1 MESSVSAMA
10 QRAREALGLE
20 NGSQA
25 KHFLKYRQQHV
36 HDYPSEYSLGEYSV
50 AEHRTVSDVERLKP
64 KYTEC
69 QKVHKLTARTSAQVT
84 FLIQFMFHD
93 STDFTTPPAS
103 FVLFP
108 PQPILNVKSQ
118 WVASLVGVVTVGL
131 TAFAVLAIVKKD
143 EKFEREVILVFR
155 S

>member
-69 QKVHKLTARTSAQVT
+69 QKVHKLTARTSAQV
-84 FLIQFMFHD
+84 FPSYSANVGFHD
-93 STDFTTPPAS
+93 STSELPPLYCS
-103 FVLFP
+103 L
-108 PQPILNVKSQ
+108 LSQ
-118 WVASLVGVVTVGL
+118 Y
-131 TAFAVLAIVKKD
+131 
-143 EKFEREVILVFR
+143 
-155 S
+155 

>member
-20 NGSQA
+20 SGSQA
-25 KHFLKYRQQHV
+25 QHYLKYRQQHV
-36 HDYPSEYSLGEYSV
+36 HEYPSEYSLGEYSV
-50 AEHRTVSDVERLKP
+50 AEPRSMGEVERLKP

-69 QKVHKLTARTSAQVT
+69 QKVHKLTARTGA
-84 FLIQFMFHD
+84 
-93 STDFTTPPAS
+93 
-103 FVLFP
+103 
-108 PQPILNVKSQ
+108 Q
-118 WVASLVGVVTVGL
+118 WVASLVGVVAVGL

-143 EKFEREVILVFR
+143 EKFEREVVIPAKSFIQRLQ

>member
-1 MESSVSAMA
+1 MESSVSALA

-20 NGSQA
+20 SGSQA

-50 AEHRTVSDVERLKP
+50 AQHRNVSDVERLKP

-84 FLIQFMFHD
+84 FLYSAMLAFKTSPVNCLLCLVPFSANIKCKI
-93 STDFTTPPAS
+93 SVGCLLGRCCGRRTDRLCCARHC
-103 FVLFP
+103 
-108 PQPILNVKSQ
+108 
-118 WVASLVGVVTVGL
+118 
-131 TAFAVLAIVKKD
+131 
-143 EKFEREVILVFR
+143 EER
-155 S
+155 